1 MSDDKHAPI
10 AYRDII
16 RDNDVDIRL
25 SMYKDG
31 QLQITMFHPVII
43 SFCLTENQA
52 SSMSEGLQHLLDVR
66 KQVS

>member
-10 AYRDII
+10 AYRNII

-43 SFCLTENQA
+43 SFCLTDKQA
-52 SSMSEGLQHLLDVR
+52 SSMSEGLQRLLDVR
-66 KQVS
+66 K